1 MIQSRD
7 IMHSKEIRKEKK
19 LAWIFMLVISSIL
32 AVLLTSC
39 QTTPQWA
46 PYDGVTGKVY
56 PEENWQKAQTP
67 EQLGWS
73 SEKLAEARVYS
84 EKIGSAAVIIVDDGV
99 VVAAWGDVTRKFK
112 CHSMRKSLLSA
123 LIGVHVDAGNID
135 LSKTMKALGI
145 DDYEPSLTLAE
156 KQATVGDL
164 IKARSGIY
172 HEALGENRMMKD
184 MRPARHSH
192 APGTFW
198 YYNNWD
204 FNALGTIF
212 EQETKTTIFAEFD
225 QRFAKPLQMEDFKV
239 RDCRYVSSNDV
250 GKPFLSQHNYY
261 NFRMSARDLAR
272 FGLLF
277 LREGRWQN
285 RQIISADW
293 VRESTA
299 SYSQRG
305 IDGGYGFMWWTG
317 VNGGLFQNVVLKKH
331 SYYASGWGGQ
341 KVIVLPYRKLVIVHR
356 GNTDWPGRQASP
368 HQIGRLLW
376 HILDA
381 AGETDIGEEP
391 MIEAAKGVRLNKEDM
406 NTLLAANNKWIGANT
421 GIFPGG
427 ESLVLVCS
435 QEGTLAFSAGEEL
448 KFTGKWWI
456 SGDKFYFKILGI
468 KGYFHIIQE
477 GESIKFFDP
486 SGTLFGNF
494 NVARN

>member
-1 MIQSRD
+1 
-7 IMHSKEIRKEKK
+7 
-19 LAWIFMLVISSIL
+19 
-32 AVLLTSC
+32 
-39 QTTPQWA
+39 
-46 PYDGVTGKVY
+46 
-56 PEENWQKAQTP
+56 
-67 EQLGWS
+67 
-73 SEKLAEARVYS
+73 
-84 EKIGSAAVIIVDDGV
+84 
-99 VVAAWGDVTRKFK
+99 
-112 CHSMRKSLLSA
+112 MRKSLLSA

-135 LSKTMKALGI
+135 LSKTMKELGI

-172 HEALGENRMMKD
+172 HEALGENQMMKD
-184 MRPARHSH
+184 MRPKRHSH

-261 NFRMSARDLAR
+261 NFRMSARGLAR

-277 LREGRWQN
+277 LRAGRWQE
-285 RQIISADW
+285 RQIISAEW

-305 IDGGYGFMWWTG
+305 IDGGYGYMWWAG
-317 VNGGLFQNVVLKKH
+317 VNGGLFQNVVLRKH

-341 KVIVLPYRKLVIVHR
+341 KIIVLPYRKLVIVHR
-356 GNTDWPGRQASP
+356 GNTDWPAKLAAP
-368 HQIGRLLW
+368 YQIGRLLW

-381 AGETDIGEEP
+381 AGETDMGP
-391 MIEAAKGVRLNKEDM
+391 VPTIEAAKGYRLNENDLKK
-406 NTLLAANNKWIGANT
+406 LFAAKTKWIGPNT

-427 ESLVLVCS
+427 ESLVFICS
-435 QEGTLAFSAGEEL
+435 QDGTLTFSAGANTE
-448 KFTGKWWI
+448 FTGKWWI
-456 SGDKFYFKILGI
+456 SNDRFFFKIFGMKAYFYIVKEGNTI
-468 KGYFHIIQE
+468 KL
-477 GESIKFFDP
+477 FDP
-486 SGTLFGNF
+486 TGTLFGKF
-494 NVARN
+494 NVIHN

>member
-1 MIQSRD
+1 MY
-7 IMHSKEIRKEKK
+7 SKEIRKEKK
-19 LAWIFMLVISSIL
+19 LAWIFVLIISTFL
-32 AVLLTSC
+32 FAMLTSC
-39 QTTPQWA
+39 QTTPKWV
-46 PYDGVTGKVY
+46 PYDGAAGKVY
-56 PEENWQKAQTP
+56 PEINWQKAKTP

-73 SEKLAEARVYS
+73 SEKLADARAYS
-84 EKIGSAAVIIVDDGV
+84 EKIGSAAVMILDDGV

-123 LIGVHVDAGNID
+123 LMGIHVDAGNID
-135 LSKTMKALGI
+135 LAKTMKELGI
-145 DDYEPSLTLAE
+145 DDYEPSLTLEE

-172 HEALGENRMMKD
+172 HEALGENQMMKD
-184 MRPARHSH
+184 MRPERHSH

-239 RDCRYVSSNDV
+239 RDCRYVSSDDV
-250 GKPFLSQHNYY
+250 EKPFLSQHRYY
-261 NFRMSARDLAR
+261 FFRMSARDLAR

-305 IDGGYGFMWWTG
+305 IDGGYGYMWWTG
-317 VNGGLFQNVVLKKH
+317 VNGGMFQNIVLKKH
-331 SYYASGWGGQ
+331 SYFASGRGGQ

-356 GNTDWPGRQASP
+356 GNTDWPGKRALP
-368 HQIGRLLW
+368 YQIGRLLW

-381 AGETDIGEEP
+381 AGETEIGEEP
-391 MIEAAKGVRLNKEDM
+391 TIEAARGVRLNEDEM
-406 NTLLAANNKWIGANT
+406 NTLLAANNKWVGPNT

-427 ESLVLVCS
+427 ESLVFSCS
-435 QEGTLAFSAGEEL
+435 QDGRLTFSAGANI
-448 KFTGKWWI
+448 KFSGKWWI
-456 SGDKFYFKILGI
+456 SGDKFCFKILGM

-486 SGTLFGNF
+486 TGTLFGNF

>member
-1 MIQSRD
+1 MSGRKFRD
-7 IMHSKEIRKEKK
+7 ENKPAR
-19 LAWIFMLVISSIL
+19 IF
-32 AVLLTSC
+32 VLLIAILTSGLLIAC
-39 QTTPQWA
+39 QTTPQWV
-46 PYDGVTGKVY
+46 PYDGDSGQVY
-56 PEENWQKAQTP
+56 PEENWQKTDTP
-67 EQLGWS
+67 GRLDWS
-73 SEKLAEARVYS
+73 SKKLAEARAYS
-84 EKIGSAAVIIVDDGV
+84 EAIGSAAVMIVDDGV

-123 LIGVHVDAGNID
+123 LIGIHVDAGNID
-135 LSKTMKALGI
+135 LEQTLEELGI
-145 DDYEPSLTLAE
+145 DDYEPPLTLAE

-172 HEALGENRMMKD
+172 HEALGENQMMKD

-225 QRFAKPLQMEDFKV
+225 RRFAKPLQMEDFKV
-239 RDCRYVSSNDV
+239 SDCLYVSSDDA
-250 GKPFLSQHNYY
+250 GKPFLSQHRYY

-277 LREGRWQN
+277 LREGRW
-285 RQIISADW
+285 RDLQIISADW

-305 IDGGYGFMWWTG
+305 IDGGYGYMWWTG
-317 VNGGLFQNVVLKKH
+317 VNGGLFQNVVLRKH

-341 KVIVLPYRKLVIVHR
+341 KIIVLPYRNLVVVHR
-356 GNTDWPGRQASP
+356 GNTDWFGKQPAP
-368 HQIGRLLW
+368 YQIGRLLW

-391 MIEAAKGVRLNKEDM
+391 NIEAATGVRLNEEDL
-406 NTLLAANNKWIGANT
+406 NKLFAAKTKWHGPNT

-427 ESLVLVCS
+427 DSLVFICS
-435 QEGTLAFSAGEEL
+435 QNGALTFSPGSNI

-456 SGDKFYFKILGI
+456 SGDKFNFNILGM
-468 KGYFHIIQE
+468 KDYFHVIQN
-477 GESIKFFDP
+477 GERIKFFD
-486 SGTLFGNF
+486 STGTLFGRF
-494 NVARN
+494 DVVDH